1 MSLSIGEQTHYKA
14 AHAAFKEARRK
25 RAKARK
31 LARQRVGGL
40 LDRRAEIIFA
50 AARHKMMV
58 ALKEFEKGDDSAR
71 DRKARYMRA
80 LRILSRFTHDDVLYY
95 TEGSR
100 VHLFYGGTVSP
111 TGHGESPDGRGH
123 GHVILTARDGGK
135 EGYVISYH
143 RKPVR

>member
-1 MSLSIGEQTHYKA
+1 MSLSVSEKTHYEA
-14 AHAAFKEARRK
+14 AYETFREARRK

-31 LARQRVGGL
+31 LVGLPISGL
-40 LDRRAEIIFA
+40 RDRRAEIVFA

-58 ALKEFEKGDDSAR
+58 ALMELEREDGTAQ
-71 DRKARYMRA
+71 DRKARYISA
-80 LRILSRFTHDDVLYY
+80 AGLPLELACDSVLHYL
-95 TEGSR
+95 EGSK

-123 GHVILTARDGGK
+123 GHVILTAKDEGK
-135 EGYVISYH
+135 EEHVVSYH